1 MLTKNGLIKIAEL
14 REIKNARRLS
24 REDLICTLLRSEK
37 VSQEDSYLRH
47 ASTNTDSELGKK
59 IRKVRLLTAEL
70 GDALTKINKK
80 RREEKITTFRD
91 ELYRLENAK
100 LTPLE
105 KEKDIKYLN
114 ELINDLSK
122 QKYTPILV
130 RSSFKKN
137 FEEYEIRAD
146 KDKDKNM
153 LFQTYLNTII
163 PYLKKLIDEKKL
175 SSQAEQKIRLIV
187 TIIFKHLGD
196 LDKKIIF
203 YVSTKNIE
211 MCRDSDTD
219 EILNELIESLLK
231 TYKKEESV
239 MRKTSNCS
247 FDYVELTT
255 IQFHS
260 IELKRGSSYT
270 ESPNWL
276 KNKRVII
283 NPKNFNNDKC
293 FQYSTIAALHHQDIA
308 HHPKR
313 ISNLTP
319 YINNYKWD
327 GINFSP
333 TSKDKDRFERNNPN
347 ITLNILSVSFKEEKI
362 VMQRKSEYNEI
373 RSHSIHLLMIT
384 DGHGNWHYLAT
395 KNINGLMRGFGCNHY
410 GDKLCLNCMHS
421 FRTGSKLE
429 DHKRLCN
436 DHDYCKIFMPTKDNN
451 LLQHIKGN
459 NSLPIANIICYDL

>member
-1 MLTKNGLIKIAEL
+1 MLTKNGLIKIAEI

-80 RREEKITTFRD
+80 RREEKITIFRD

-163 PYLKKLIDEKKL
+163 PYLKKLIDEKK
-175 SSQAEQKIRLIV
+175 
-187 TIIFKHLGD
+187 
-196 LDKKIIF
+196 
-203 YVSTKNIE
+203 
-211 MCRDSDTD
+211 
-219 EILNELIESLLK
+219 
-231 TYKKEESV
+231 
-239 MRKTSNCS
+239 
-247 FDYVELTT
+247 
-255 IQFHS
+255 
-260 IELKRGSSYT
+260 
-270 ESPNWL
+270 
-276 KNKRVII
+276 
-283 NPKNFNNDKC
+283 
-293 FQYSTIAALHHQDIA
+293 
-308 HHPKR
+308 
-313 ISNLTP
+313 
-319 YINNYKWD
+319 
-327 GINFSP
+327 
-333 TSKDKDRFERNNPN
+333 
-347 ITLNILSVSFKEEKI
+347 
-362 VMQRKSEYNEI
+362 
-373 RSHSIHLLMIT
+373 
-384 DGHGNWHYLAT
+384 
-395 KNINGLMRGFGCNHY
+395 FG
-410 GDKLCLNCMHS
+410 
-421 FRTGSKLE
+421 
-429 DHKRLCN
+429 
-436 DHDYCKIFMPTKDNN
+436 
-451 LLQHIKGN
+451 
-459 NSLPIANIICYDL
+459 